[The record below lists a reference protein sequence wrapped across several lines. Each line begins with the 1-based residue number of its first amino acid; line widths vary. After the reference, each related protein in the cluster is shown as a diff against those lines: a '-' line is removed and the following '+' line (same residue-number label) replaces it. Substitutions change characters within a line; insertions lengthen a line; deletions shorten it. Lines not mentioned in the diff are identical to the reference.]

1 MTTIQRVARAL
12 ASAITGSAAGIFTV
26 VVLPCSAVA
35 EPSVSFPVKPV
46 RMVVPL
52 APGGGSDI
60 VGRIV
65 ALSLAD
71 RWKYPVVVDNRPG
84 AGGTLGNGI
93 VAKAAADGHTLLVS
107 SSTVAIAPA
116 LYKNA
121 DAVVARQLTPV
132 SLLADQPS
140 ILSVNSQLPVKSV
153 QDLIALMKANPGK
166 YSFGSAG
173 TGTASHLANE
183 LFTASAGVKG
193 LHVPYK
199 SAGLA
204 AAALLGGEVQ
214 FMVTNMAT
222 ALPQMR
228 AGRLRGLGVTSM
240 RRVKAAPELPTLVE
254 AGVAGFD
261 YTTWY
266 GLLGP
271 QGLPS
276 AIAQRI
282 HGDLAALGRDA
293 GVAERFSGQ
302 GLDVR
307 FSAPAEFERLFKAEL
322 VRWQSV
328 VSNAGLQAN

>member
-1 MTTIQRVARAL
+1 MTSDLIAANAL
-12 ASAITGSAAGIFTV
+12 ASALI
-26 VVLPCSAVA
+26 LMAVHGDVMA
-35 EPSVSFPVKPV
+35 ETPANFPQRPV
-46 RMVVPL
+46 RIVVPL

-65 ALSLAD
+65 ALALTD
-71 RWKYPVVVDNRPG
+71 RWKHAVVVDNRPG
-84 AGGTLGNGI
+84 AGGTLGNAI
-93 VAKAAADGHTLLVS
+93 VGKATADGYTLLVS

-116 LYKNA
+116 LYKNP
-121 DAVVARQLTPV
+121 DAAVAQRLTAV

-140 ILSVNSQLPVKSV
+140 ILAVNTQLPVKSV
-153 QDLIALMKANPGK
+153 QDLIALMKSNPGK
-166 YSFGSAG
+166 YAFGSAG

-204 AAALLGGEVQ
+204 ATALLAGEVQ

-228 AGRLRGLGVTSM
+228 AGRLHGLGVTST
-240 RRVKAAPELPTLVE
+240 RRVKAAPELPTLAE

-271 QGLPS
+271 PALPP
-276 AIAQRI
+276 AIAQRL
-282 HGDLAALGRDA
+282 HSDLAALGRDA
-293 GVAERFSGQ
+293 GVTERFSGQ
-302 GLDVR
+302 GLEVR
-307 FSAPAEFERLFKAEL
+307 FSTPPAFERFFKAEL
-322 VRWQSV
+322 VRWQNV
-328 VSNAGLQAN
+328 VNVAGLQAN